1 MRISDWSSDV
11 CSSDLPFL
19 FICDTKSGV
28 AETAGLTCFGFRA
41 SRFPLRSFLL
51 ITFTLCMRRPQVAS
65 WRNATKHPAER
76 QTMIGMRALANEVTE
91 QLAIPDRRYL
101 ARTAPRPAEG
111 AQPGKRARTRRGG
124 QYE

>member
-51 ITFTLCMRRPQVAS
+51 ITFTRCMRRPQVAS
-65 WRNATKHPAER
+65 RRNATKHPAAR
-76 QTMIGMRALANEVTE
+76 QPMTGRRALANAVIGK
-91 QLAIPDRRYL
+91 LDIPDRRYKSGTTPL
-101 ARTAPRPAEG
+101 HEQGTPD
-111 AQPGKRARTRRGG
+111 RG
-124 QYE
+124 